1 MAPLF
6 YNSKVMIGVSPVFLV
21 IRDEE
26 KMLFHQTVLLIM
38 RNTGLTSKDTHPL
51 NNVCLACKKD
61 RKAFCHLPIIDGVKG
76 SDWKWVK
83 GFLCPP
89 PTTINTITTI
99 PPPPVASTS
108 SILAGKQR
116 AVLIH
121 LQL

>member
-1 MAPLF
+1 
-6 YNSKVMIGVSPVFLV
+6 
-21 IRDEE
+21 
-26 KMLFHQTVLLIM
+26 M
-38 RNTGLTSKDTHPL
+38 RNTGLTPKDTHPL

-116 AVLIH
+116 AVDPALIK
-121 LQL
+121 LDPPPIVIDQNSDILNAILEN